1 MVVMNDRLGIDLMM
15 VLGSDAA
22 TPAPNKNSKSMQ
34 HIVQMLGH
42 TIAACHF
49 GVVNATATSNI

>member
-1 MVVMNDRLGIDLMM
+1 MVVMNRRPGIDLMM

-22 TPAPNKNSKSMQ
+22 TPVPSNDSKSMP

-42 TIAACHF
+42 TIAAGHF
-49 GVVNATATSNI
+49 GVVNATATSAT